1 MYFLLHVIDLY
12 LKLTRV
18 LHLYSFNLETQYF
31 LRQYPTTA
39 KMPTS
44 FKPVD
49 ILLLVPY
56 YR

>member
-31 LRQYPTTA
+31 LGQYPTTA